1 MHSDLKP
8 ANFVLV
14 NDEVK
19 LIDFNISNVTGDRT
33 SVTVQNECGT
43 IEYMSP
49 DMFIK
54 DETTD
59 GRVKIYFLNFTID
72 DTRIFF
78 GLKKYHLNFL
88 KN

>member
-1 MHSDLKP
+1 MLGVVHSDLKP
-8 ANFVLV
+8 ANFILV

-49 DMFIK
+49 DMFLK
-54 DETTD
+54 DERSD
-59 GRVKIYFLNFTID
+59 GRVS
-72 DTRIFF
+72 
-78 GLKKYHLNFL
+78 
-88 KN
+88 